1 MKRYLLVFLLAFWL
15 LQGES
20 VLQAQHFSP
29 VIATRGM
36 VVSADS
42 LASAVGKS
50 ILQKGGNAVDAAVAV
65 AFTLAVTYPNAG
77 NIGGGGFMLI
87 RTPQNKIFA
96 LDYREKAP
104 LAAYRDMYLDAEGHV
119 IENASLLGF
128 KASGVPGTVR
138 GLWAVHHKFGKL
150 KWRQLLEPAINYAQN
165 GFRLNRYQAWLLAHK
180 KDKLSYCAATKKI
193 FFKDDSSTYAQG
205 EILRQTDLAKTFQ
218 RIALYGYKEFYFG
231 QTAQL
236 IAKQMKE
243 HGGLITLEDLHKY
256 KVKWRK
262 PIRVDYRGF
271 SIYSMP
277 LPSSGGVLLAEI
289 LHVLQPFSLKE
300 LGHNSA
306 QYIHLLTETERF
318 AYRDRALYLGDP
330 DFVQAPLERL
340 LSAEYADSL
349 RCQLSLL
356 KAGKSDSGIILEEAK
371 ETTHFSVAD
380 AQGWAVSNTFTL
392 NGNYGSGIVIEG
404 TGILMN
410 NEMDDFSIKSGAPN
424 QFGLVGNEANAI
436 APEKRMLSSMTP
448 TIVLRN
454 DSLFMV
460 LGSPGGSTII
470 TSVLQVLL
478 NVIDFG
484 MNIRRAV
491 EAPRFHHQW
500 LPDVIEM
507 EQFGFS
513 NDTKDNLRNMGYR
526 LTEVGSLGFVQAI
539 RVKND
544 LFYGWSDPRSPGK
557 AIGF

>member
-29 VIATRGM
+29 VIAPRGM

-42 LASAVGKS
+42 LASAVGKT

-104 LAAYRDMYLDAEGHV
+104 LAASRDMYLDASGNV

-128 KASGVPGTVR
+128 KASGVPGTVL
-138 GLWAVHHKFGKL
+138 GLWAAHHKFGKL

-165 GFRLNRYQAWLLAHK
+165 GFRLNRYQAWLLAHR

-193 FFKDDSSTYAQG
+193 FFKDDSTTYAQG
-205 EILRQTDLAKTFQ
+205 EILRQTDLAKTLQ

-231 QTAQL
+231 QTARI
-236 IAKQMKE
+236 IAQKMKE
-243 HGGLITLEDLHKY
+243 HGGLITLEDLQKY
-256 KVKWRK
+256 NVRWRE
-262 PIRVDYRGF
+262 PVRIEYRGF
-271 SIYSMP
+271 EIYSMP

-340 LSAEYADSL
+340 LSAEYADSV

-356 KAGKSDSGIILEEAK
+356 KAGKSDPGVMLKETR
-371 ETTHFSVAD
+371 ETTHFPVAD

-410 NEMDDFSIKSGAPN
+410 NEMDDFSIKPGAPN

-436 APEKRMLSSMTP
+436 APEKRMLSSMSP
-448 TIVLRN
+448 TIVVRH
-454 DSLFMV
+454 DSLAMV
-460 LGSPGGSTII
+460 LGAPGGSTII

-513 NDTKDNLRNMGYR
+513 NDTKDKLRNMGYR
-526 LTEVGSLGFVQAI
+526 LKEVGSLGFVQAI

-544 LFYGWSDPRSPGK
+544 IFYGWSDPRSPGK